1 MAVILEERGRGKF
14 KPAPEYNVSEVRE
27 LLNKKI
33 EEEREAFENCSEEIE
48 FDKLKYD
55 SKKWNLVSLF
65 SGCGGLDLGFELA
78 GLQAVMGKTVM
89 EEAFRDK
96 RVFDENIDNNVFNT
110 IYVNDIFDEARQTYA
125 QNAGKYIYMDKS
137 DIRKIKEFPKADIVL
152 GGFPCPGFSE
162 AGPRLVDDKR
172 NFLYLHFIRCLMQ
185 SKPKIFVAENV
196 KGMMT
201 LGKGEVFKQ
210 IVQDFAAAG
219 YKIYHKLLNSAEY
232 GVPQIRERVILV
244 GVRNDIDFE
253 YVHPEATHGYNFDG
267 LEEVVTLR
275 DAIGDLE
282 ENPGDYFVGSY
293 STIFMSRNRKKM
305 WNQPSFTIQA
315 SGRQAPIHPG
325 GEPMVKVG
333 KDKYIFS
340 DGEEN
345 NRRLSVKEIARIQT
359 FPDWYEFSR
368 GTSNRNA
375 NSKLDLVYKQI
386 GNAVPVRLALAVAE
400 PIAEFAKEQLEKKEK
415 NYEVVRNIEEGKRM
429 MA

>member
-14 KPAPEYNVSEVRE
+14 KPASDCNVGEIRE

-33 EEEREAFENCSEEIE
+33 EEERNAFENCSEEIAL
-48 FDKLKYD
+48 DKLEYASD
-55 SKKWNLVSLF
+55 KWNLLSLF

-78 GLQAVMGKTVM
+78 GLKAVMGEKVM

-96 RVFDENIDNNVFNT
+96 SVFQKNINNNVFNT
-110 IYVNDIFDEARQTYA
+110 IFVNDIFTEARETYA
-125 QNAGKYIYMDKS
+125 GNAGKYIYMDKS
-137 DIRKIKEFPKADIVL
+137 DIRKIKQFPKADIVL

-162 AGPRLVDDKR
+162 AGPRLLDDKR

-185 SKPKIFVAENV
+185 SKPKLFVAENV
-196 KGMMT
+196 KGMTT

-210 IVQDFAAAG
+210 IVEDFGAAG
-219 YKIYHKLLNSAEY
+219 YTIYHKLLSSEEY
-232 GVPQIRERVILV
+232 GVPQIRKRVILV

-253 YVHPEATHGYNFDG
+253 YQYPEPAYGDEKKG
-267 LEEVVTLR
+267 LKKIVDLR
-275 DAIGDLE
+275 TAIGDLE
-282 ENPGDYFVGSY
+282 DNPGEYFTGSY
-293 STIFMSRNRKKM
+293 SSMFMSRNRKKS
-305 WNQPSFTIQA
+305 WSEPSFTIQA

-333 KDKYIFS
+333 KDKYIFT

-368 GTSNRNA
+368 GTSNRNENA
-375 NSKLDLVYKQI
+375 KLDLVYKQI

-400 PIAEFAKEQLEKKEK
+400 PIAEFAKKELQ
-415 NYEVVRNIEEGKRM
+415 GK
-429 MA
+429 

>member
-14 KPAPEYNVSEVRE
+14 KPASDCNVGEIRE

-33 EEEREAFENCSEEIE
+33 EEERNAFENCSEEIAL
-48 FDKLKYD
+48 DKLEYASD
-55 SKKWNLVSLF
+55 KWNLLSLF

-78 GLQAVMGKTVM
+78 GLKAVMGEKVM

-96 RVFDENIDNNVFNT
+96 SVFQKNINNNVFNT
-110 IYVNDIFDEARQTYA
+110 IFVNDIFTEARETYA
-125 QNAGKYIYMDKS
+125 GNAGKYIYMDKS
-137 DIRKIKEFPKADIVL
+137 DIRKIKQFPKADIVL

-162 AGPRLVDDKR
+162 AGPRLLDDKR

-185 SKPKIFVAENV
+185 SKPKLFVAENV
-196 KGMMT
+196 KGMTT

-210 IVQDFAAAG
+210 IVEDFAAAG
-219 YKIYHKLLNSAEY
+219 YTIYHKLLSSEEY
-232 GVPQIRERVILV
+232 GVPQIRKRVILV

-253 YVHPEATHGYNFDG
+253 YQYPEPAYGDEKKG
-267 LEEVVTLR
+267 LKKIVDLR
-275 DAIGDLE
+275 TAIGDLE
-282 ENPGDYFVGSY
+282 DNPGEYFTGSY
-293 STIFMSRNRKKM
+293 SSMFMSRNRKKS
-305 WNQPSFTIQA
+305 WSEPSFTIQA

-333 KDKYIFS
+333 KDKYIFT

-368 GTSNRNA
+368 GTSNRNENA
-375 NSKLDLVYKQI
+375 KLDLVYKLI

-400 PIAEFAKEQLEKKEK
+400 PIAEFAKKELQ
-415 NYEVVRNIEEGKRM
+415 GK
-429 MA
+429 

>member
-14 KPAPEYNVSEVRE
+14 KPAPEYNVNEVRE

-33 EEEREAFENCSEEIE
+33 EEEREAFENCSEKIE
-48 FDKLKYD
+48 FDKLSYD

-78 GLQAVMGKTVM
+78 GLQAVMGKTAM

-244 GVRNDIDFE
+244 GVRKDIDFE
-253 YVHPEATHGYNFDG
+253 YIHPEATHGYNVDG

-282 ENPGDYFVGSY
+282 ENPGITIRKTGDFITLYISRENHLADDGSTKPKEY
-293 STIFMSRNRKKM
+293 SLDRN
-305 WNQPSFTIQA
+305 
-315 SGRQAPIHPG
+315 G
-325 GEPMVKVG
+325 
-333 KDKYIFS
+333 
-340 DGEEN
+340 
-345 NRRLSVKEIARIQT
+345 
-359 FPDWYEFSR
+359 
-368 GTSNRNA
+368 
-375 NSKLDLVYKQI
+375 QI
-386 GNAVPVRLALAVAE
+386 
-400 PIAEFAKEQLEKKEK
+400 KHKEK
-415 NYEVVRNIEEGKRM
+415 MEADDYEVYAKLKEEIENGVKKLNEMYSNIYE
-429 MA
+429 

>member
-1 MAVILEERGRGKF
+1 MAVIIEERGRGKF
-14 KPAPEYNVSEVRE
+14 KPAPDYAVDEVKE
-27 LLNKKI
+27 LLNAKI
-33 EEEREAFENCSEEIE
+33 EEERQAFADCSEEID

-55 SKKWNLVSLF
+55 SNKWNLISLF
-65 SGCGGLDLGFELA
+65 SGCGGLDLGF
-78 GLQAVMGKTVM
+78 
-89 EEAFRDK
+89 DK
-96 RVFDENIDNNVFNT
+96 KVFDENINNNVFNT
-110 IYVNDIFDEARQTYA
+110 IYVNDIFDEARETYA

-210 IVQDFAAAG
+210 IIQDFAAAG
-219 YKIYHKLLNSAEY
+219 YTIYHKLLNSAEY

-244 GVRNDIDFE
+244 GVRNDINFE
-253 YVHPEATHGYNFDG
+253 YVHPEATHGYGVKG
-267 LEEVVTLR
+267 LKEVVTLR

-282 ENPGDYFVGSY
+282 DDPGDYFTGSY
-293 STIFMSRNRKKM
+293 STIFMSRNRKKL
-305 WNQPSFTIQA
+305 WSQPSFTIQA
-315 SGRQAPIHPG
+315 SGRQAPIHPA
-325 GEPMVKVG
+325 GEPMVNVG

-345 NRRLSVKEIARIQT
+345 NRRLSAKEIARIQT

-368 GTSNRNA
+368 GTSNRNDNA
-375 NSKLDLVYKQI
+375 KLDLVYKQI

-400 PIAEFAKEQLEKKEK
+400 PIAEFVKAQLEQEKEA
-415 NYEVVRNIEEGKRM
+415 YVVIRSVEKKRM

>member
-1 MAVILEERGRGKF
+1 MAVIIEERGRGKF
-14 KPAPEYNVSEVRE
+14 KPAPDYAVDEVKE
-27 LLNKKI
+27 LLNAKI
-33 EEEREAFENCSEEIE
+33 EEERQAFADCSEEID

-55 SKKWNLVSLF
+55 SNKWNLLSLF

-78 GLQAVMGKTVM
+78 GLKAVMGENVM
-89 EEAFRDK
+89 EAAFADK
-96 RVFDENIDNNVFNT
+96 KVFDENINNNVFNT
-110 IYVNDIFDEARQTYA
+110 IYVNDIFDEARETYA

-210 IVQDFAAAG
+210 IIQDFAAAG
-219 YKIYHKLLNSAEY
+219 YTIYHKLLNSAEY

-253 YVHPEATHGYNFDG
+253 YVHPEATHGYGVEG
-267 LEEVVTLR
+267 LKEVVTLR

-282 ENPGDYFVGSY
+282 DDPGDYFTGSY
-293 STIFMSRNRKKM
+293 STIFMSRNRKKL
-305 WNQPSFTIQA
+305 WSQPSFTIQA
-315 SGRQAPIHPG
+315 SGRQAPIHPA
-325 GEPMVKVG
+325 GEPMVNVG

-345 NRRLSVKEIARIQT
+345 NRRLSAKEIARIQT

-368 GTSNRNA
+368 GTSNRNDNA
-375 NSKLDLVYKQI
+375 KLDLVYKQI
-386 GNAVPVRLALAVAE
+386 GNAVPVR
-400 PIAEFAKEQLEKKEK
+400 PIAEFVKAQLEQEKEA
-415 NYEVVRNIEEGKRM
+415 YVVIRSVEKKRM